1 MRDDVSSMIFQEFV
15 SMKSNGRGLG
25 LYIVQELLG
34 RIDATIELIEENEYK
49 ILPGA
54 NFKITFNPNV
64 NQK

>member
-1 MRDDVSSMIFQEFV
+1 
-15 SMKSNGRGLG
+15 MKSNGRGLG

-34 RIDATIELIEENEYK
+34 RIDATIELIEDNKYK

-64 NQK
+64 NQKWTEL